1 MVQFGTIFII
11 RLDPHFGY
19 VCLFSGKKICFDYD
33 NATPVYIAVSATA
46 IVVFFQLHL
55 KFMCYNAEINFK
67 SGTRKSFSSSRIS
80 PIYVMLVVCA
90 SPQRKFD
97 FCPCDCLRITWCLL
111 RHIFIMFTY
120 TY

>member
-80 PIYVMLVVCA
+80 PIYVMLGVCA
-90 SPQRKFD
+90 SPQRMSMISPLSLFRD
-97 FCPCDCLRITWCLL
+97 SLVLVVTY
-111 RHIFIMFTY
+111 FIMFTY